1 MIRDILSISG
11 RQGLFRLVTQ
21 GKNML
26 IVESLL
32 DHRRSPAYAHDK
44 VMALADISIYTDN
57 GDKPLAEVLEEV
69 KTKAGGEKIDIKAIG
84 SDQNLREYFGEIL
97 PDFDRE
103 RVYTADIRKLL
114 TWYNQLIAASVTEF
128 KDPEPEAKSEETS
141 EEADAKE

>member
-11 RQGLFRLVTQ
+11 RQGLFRLVSQ

-32 DHRRSPAYAHDK
+32 DGRRSPAYAHDK
-44 VMALADISIYTDN
+44 VMALADISIYTLN
-57 GDKPLAEVLEEV
+57 GDKLLADVLEEV

-84 SDQNLREYFGEIL
+84 SDQNLRDYFGEIL
-97 PDFDRE
+97 PDFDSD

-114 TWYNQLIAASVTEF
+114 TWYNQLIGAGVTEF
-128 KDPEPEAKSEETS
+128 KDPEPKAETEENAT
-141 EEADAKE
+141 EE

>member
-11 RQGLFRLVTQ
+11 RQGLFRLVSQ

-32 DHRRSPAYAHDK
+32 DGRRSPAYAHDK
-44 VMALADISIYTDN
+44 VMALADISIYTLN
-57 GDKPLAEVLEEV
+57 GDKPLADVLEEV

-84 SDQNLREYFGEIL
+84 SDQNLRDYFGEIL
-97 PDFDRE
+97 PDFDRD

-114 TWYNQLIAASVTEF
+114 TWYNQLIGAGVTEF
-128 KDPEPEAKSEETS
+128 KDPEPEAKPEEKSEDTET
-141 EEADAKE
+141 KE